1 MLIRVCQTHKTK
13 IMAGAFSIL
22 PNFCSPRQKKW
33 HSDSPQDSK
42 TNRAWAV
49 VRGLK
54 DSCMRSVRRVVGRAL
69 PLVRP
74 CCIISGYLN
83 QYKDTHD
90 WMIQKMGS
98 GNGK

>member
-1 MLIRVCQTHKTK
+1 MDTAIPIRACLF
-13 IMAGAFSIL
+13 G
-22 PNFCSPRQKKW
+22 
-33 HSDSPQDSK
+33 
-42 TNRAWAV
+42 
-49 VRGLK
+49 
-54 DSCMRSVRRVVGRAL
+54 SVRRVVGRAL